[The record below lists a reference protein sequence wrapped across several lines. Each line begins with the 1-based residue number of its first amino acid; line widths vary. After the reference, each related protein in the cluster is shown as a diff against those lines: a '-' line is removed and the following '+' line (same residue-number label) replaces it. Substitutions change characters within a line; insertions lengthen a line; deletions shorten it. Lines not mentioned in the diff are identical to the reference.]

1 MVFKVFISHSVSPVE
16 LGIVYGIADEAAR
29 RGMEPYL
36 PDRDWNPMEELPDR
50 ICSALQHADVCVA
63 VATQFGKQ
71 LDWVNA
77 EIAGALVKP
86 TPLIAIL
93 DSPLPTQDPQIEG
106 ARVTITRDDLPE
118 TLTRAIQK
126 IEEVR
131 LEQSQK
137 TTLTWLVVGGLLF
150 MLTQSDK

>member
-1 MVFKVFISHSVSPVE
+1 MAFSVFISHSVSPVE

-29 RGMEPYL
+29 RGMEPYI
-36 PDRDWNPMEELPDR
+36 PDRDWNPLGQIPER
-50 ICSALQHADVCVA
+50 IFSALQHTDICVA

-71 LDWVNA
+71 LDWVAA
-77 EIAGALVKP
+77 EMGALVKP

-93 DSPLPTQDPQIEG
+93 DSTLPEQDPQIES
-106 ARVTITRDDLPE
+106 ARVTIARDDLPR
-118 TLTRAIQK
+118 TLSRALQK

-131 LEQSQK
+131 LQQSQK
-137 TTLTWLVVGGLLF
+137 AALTWLVVGGLLF

>member
-1 MVFKVFISHSVSPVE
+1 MVFNVFISHSVSPVE

-36 PDRDWNPMEELPDR
+36 PDRDWSPMKQLPDR
-50 ICSALQHADVCVA
+50 ISSALQHTDVCVA

-71 LDWVNA
+71 LEWVNA
-77 EIAGALVKP
+77 EIAGVLVKP

-93 DSPLPTQDPQIEG
+93 DSTLPAQDPQIEG
-106 ARVTITRDDLPE
+106 ARVTITRDDLPR
-118 TLTRAIQK
+118 TLARAIQK

-131 LEQSQK
+131 LQQSQK
-137 TTLTWLVVGGLLF
+137 TALTWLVVGGLLF
-150 MLTQSDK
+150 MLMQSDK